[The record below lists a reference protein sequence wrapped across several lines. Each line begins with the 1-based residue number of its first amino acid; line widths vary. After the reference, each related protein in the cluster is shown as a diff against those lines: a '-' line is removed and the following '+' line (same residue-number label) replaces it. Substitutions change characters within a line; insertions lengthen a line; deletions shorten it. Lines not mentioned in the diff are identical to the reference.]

1 MYIDLPTMMIA
12 GSFIAASSGVFLLL
26 AWFQTRESRAMLWW
40 AAADLTLAASVPLM
54 IGGGQELGSPAQLF
68 AVSLLNLSPA
78 LIWAAAR
85 SANSQTADRGVIGA
99 GVALWLVALLLPHVR
114 GSYEAQA
121 FVNLSVVAAYLC
133 AAACEFWKG
142 RAERLG
148 SRWPLIVLL
157 STHGLVFAI
166 GACQALAG
174 NLPTSASVFTSTW
187 FGFLLFETL
196 LFVVGTAIFIVAID
210 RERTGLRQRIL
221 ASVDELTGVASRRAF
236 FDAAEKMLQDCRTD
250 RLPFSLLIFDLDR
263 FKDVNDTHGHM
274 AGDRVLEVFG
284 DCVRDMIRSSDIVG
298 RPGGEEF
305 AVAMP
310 GAGAATAYVAAERI
324 RIAFAERCRRLGTLR
339 VNPTV
344 SVGVTT
350 ARPQS
355 TLDTLVAD
363 ADRALYRAKQL
374 GRDRVEMDMDRNP
387 GEPLFDDLPSARVA

>member
-121 FVNLSVVAAYLC
+121 FVNLAVVAAYLC
-133 AAACEFWKG
+133 AAAGEFWKG

-166 GACQALAG
+166 GAFQALAG